1 LVTDFIAVV
10 AVGSVTIVAVGAFVA
25 AVAVFAAVVAVV
37 AAVAAV
43 GGAAT
48 AWKKSECEA
57 GSELASTNLTG
68 RTHRPIKTRKNKS
81 R

>member
-25 AVAVFAAVVAVV
+25 AVAVFAAVV
-37 AAVAAV
+37 AV